1 MLSDAIGA
9 MLPAILA
16 VALTPIQLVG
26 VVVVLGRR
34 HASTGGWA
42 FLTGWLAGLTAV
54 TVAAILLVDQLGE
67 SGRTPTPFVHWLQ
80 IALGLVLVWM
90 AVRLYWKHPAHET
103 EPQPP
108 KWLAAIGEASHAR
121 ALAVGASMALGNPK
135 ILALVV
141 AAMTSLAYLNPSVL
155 QIAVVSI
162 VFVLLASAPIIAI
175 VAAHGVGGEKAD
187 ARIENLKGFLLRN
200 SNLIMAI
207 VFAMLGVS
215 ILGKGIA
222 GIR

>member
-26 VVVVLGRR
+26 VVVVLGGR

-42 FLTGWLAGLTAV
+42 FLIGWLAGLTAV

-90 AVRLYWKHPAHET
+90 AVRLYWQHPAHET

-121 ALAVGASMALGNPK
+121 AL
-135 ILALVV
+135 VV
-141 AAMTSLAYLNPSVL
+141 AAMTPLAYLNPSVL

-162 VFVLLASAPIIAI
+162 VFLLLASAPIIAI